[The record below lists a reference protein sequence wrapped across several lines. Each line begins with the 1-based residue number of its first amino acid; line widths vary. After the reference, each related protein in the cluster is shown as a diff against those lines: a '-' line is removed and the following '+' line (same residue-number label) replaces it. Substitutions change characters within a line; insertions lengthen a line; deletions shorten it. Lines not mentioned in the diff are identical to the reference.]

1 MVLDPSQLAGVLRN
15 RINKAGPSD
24 RQHYFILNTE
34 PILELELKQVLDEIN
49 PKQGV
54 FKMIMV

>member
-1 MVLDPSQLAGVLRN
+1 MVRN
-15 RINKAGPSD
+15 RINKTGASD
-24 RQHYFILNTE
+24 RHYYFILNTE